1 MIIGLINAIEQNGD
15 TPSYLAYIKK
25 TEHRFELKTTDCS
38 TAFSL
43 LFKLC
48 KSKATGLDQTSARLS
63 RECTDLLVISLCL
76 IFNRSIAFSVLP
88 AEWKSTKVIFLF
100 KTG

>member
-1 MIIGLINAIEQNGD
+1 MIIGLINAIEQNGN
-15 TPSYLAYIKK
+15 TPSYLDYIKK
-25 TEHRFELKTTDCS
+25 AEHRFELKTTDCS

-48 KSKATGLDQTSARLS
+48 KSKATGLDQISARLP